1 MLKGKIEVQNRVPMD
16 NVFEQEKGTLGLIYT
31 PGVAYVAAEI
41 GNNKNLAYD
50 YTSKWNNVAIV
61 CDGSRV
67 LGLGN
72 IGPEG
77 AIPVME
83 GKSILFKVLGGINA
97 FPLCISTQDKDEIIQ
112 FVKLIQPMFGAV
124 NIEDIESPKVLEIVE
139 RLQKDLAI
147 PVFHDDQHGTAVIT
161 LAALFNALKLLNK
174 KLSKVKVVISGAG
187 SAGYGIFKILQ
198 KAGCKDIVVTDSRG
212 AIYAGRREGID
223 NPYKQQ
229 VAEKTN
235 SKKLSGNLAEI
246 IRGADV
252 FIGVSGRGGL
262 LNAEMVHSMNQDA
275 IVFALSNPNPEILPS
290 RALESGARVVATG
303 RSDFPNQVNN
313 AVVFPSILRSL
324 LDLRVKLLEEDTLVA
339 IADAIASLVEDT
351 QLREDYI
358 IPKVND
364 PRILSIVTQTM
375 KEAIK
380 RHIGRKQ

>member
-1 MLKGKIEVQNRVPMD
+1 MD

-31 PGVAYVAAEI
+31 PGVAYVATEI

-97 FPLCISTQDKDEIIQ
+97 FPLCISTQDKEEIIQ

-262 LNAEMVHSMNQDA
+262 LDEEMVHSMNHDA

>member
-1 MLKGKIEVQNRVPMD
+1 MLKGKIEIQNRVPMD

-31 PGVAYVAAEI
+31 PGVAYVATEI

-97 FPLCISTQDKDEIIQ
+97 FPLCISTQDKEEIIQ

-275 IVFALSNPNPEILPS
+275 MVFALSNPNPEILPS

>member
-1 MLKGKIEVQNRVPMD
+1 MD

-31 PGVAYVAAEI
+31 PGVAYVATEI

-97 FPLCISTQDKDEIIQ
+97 FPLCISTQDKEEIIQ

-275 IVFALSNPNPEILPS
+275 IIFALSNPNPEILPS